1 MHRYVLFTLLI
12 KRQFPLELPTLF
24 RTRARPVPFP
34 VPLPFPLFEHI
45 RCPYYRATCDSLRAT
60 VHTAWTVTACVH
72 VHAQVHGVLSR
83 VPTQRSTPDYQTRA
97 ASQPV

>member
-1 MHRYVLFTLLI
+1 MVLFTLLI
-12 KRQFPLELPTLF
+12 KRQFPLEFPTLF
-24 RTRARPVPFP
+24 RTRARPVPLP

-97 ASQPV
+97 ASQPL